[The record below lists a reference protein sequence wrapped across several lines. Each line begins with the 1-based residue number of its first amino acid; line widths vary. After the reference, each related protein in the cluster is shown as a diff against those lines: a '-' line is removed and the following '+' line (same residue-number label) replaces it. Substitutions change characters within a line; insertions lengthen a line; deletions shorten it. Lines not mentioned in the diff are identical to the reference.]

1 MIRGVFFDAG
11 NTILFPD
18 YYIYRDICEAL
29 GVESAI
35 DEIVRAEAK
44 ARGAF
49 DRSVADSPGT
59 DVYDFWSV
67 YYTPFFQVLGVSDE
81 SIPDAIEMTRVAN
94 DTGLGIWKQPV
105 EGLDSTLDNLSARDL
120 SLGVISNSDGRLEWR
135 MEEIGILDRFDF
147 VIDSAI
153 VGISKP
159 DRRIFEDALK
169 RSSLSPEEAVY
180 VGDYYEVDVRGAR
193 AAGMSPVLFDPVG
206 AYSDVDCEVI
216 SRLKDI
222 VDVVD
227 GWMDN
232 AGWTGDAD
240 RAGDVSRAG
249 DEGSGDEDSDG
260 AGGSEV

>member
-29 GVESAI
+29 GVESGI

-44 ARGAF
+44 ARSAF

-67 YYTPFFQVLGVSDE
+67 YYTPFFRMLGVSEE
-81 SIPDAIEMTRVAN
+81 SILDAIDMTRVAN

-105 EGLDSTLDNLSARDL
+105 EGLDSTLDSLSARDL

-159 DRRIFEDALK
+159 DCRIFEDALK

-180 VGDYYEVDVRGAR
+180 VGDYYEVDVRGSR

-206 AYSDVDCEVI
+206 AYGDVDCEVI

-232 AGWTGDAD
+232 TGQAD
-240 RAGDVSRAG
+240 DEGQAGDVGPTG
-249 DEGSGDEDSDG
+249 DEASDDEI
-260 AGGSEV
+260 

>member
-29 GVESAI
+29 GVETAI
-35 DEIVRAEAK
+35 DEIVRAEAG
-44 ARGAF
+44 ARAAF
-49 DRSVADSPGT
+49 DRSVADSPGS
-59 DVYDFWSV
+59 DVHEFWPV
-67 YYTPFFQVLGVSDE
+67 YYTPFFELLGVPDE
-81 SIPDAIEMTRVAN
+81 SIPDAVDMTRVAN
-94 DTGLGIWKQPV
+94 DVGLGIWKEPAD
-105 EGLDSTLDNLSARDL
+105 GLDATLDNLSARDL

-135 MEEIGILDRFDF
+135 LEEIGILDRFDF

-193 AAGMSPVLFDPVG
+193 AAGMSPVLLDPVG
-206 AYSDVDCEVI
+206 AYKNVDCEVI
-216 SRLKDI
+216 ARLKDI
-222 VDVVD
+222 VDVID
-227 GWMDN
+227 GWMDT
-232 AGWTGDAD
+232 AGWTGDVG
-240 RAGDVSRAG
+240 RAGDAIPAG
-249 DEGSGDEDSDG
+249 DVVPPGGDDCGDEI
-260 AGGSEV
+260 